1 MPMRLASAIVSLL
14 SQIFLVAMV
23 RGQSAPERLPTLFE
37 EPLSPRIANYQIDVS
52 LDPANRTLRGK
63 QVLTWYN
70 QTEETLTELQFH
82 LYLNAFRN
90 SRTTFMRESGG
101 TMRGHAIDE

>member
-63 QVLTWYN
+63 QVLTLV
-70 QTEETLTELQFH
+70 QPDRRDPHRAPVSSL
-82 LYLNAFRN
+82 
-90 SRTTFMRESGG
+90 SGCFS
-101 TMRGHAIDE
+101 